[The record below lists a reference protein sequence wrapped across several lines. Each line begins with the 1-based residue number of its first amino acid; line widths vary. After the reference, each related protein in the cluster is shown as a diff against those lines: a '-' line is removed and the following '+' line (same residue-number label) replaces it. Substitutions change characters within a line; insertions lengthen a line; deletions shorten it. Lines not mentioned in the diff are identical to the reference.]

1 MMCRVHNDRRG
12 LYLERG
18 ECVIGL
24 ESSDDVVL
32 EILDDRT
39 DFGMD

>member
-1 MMCRVHNDRRG
+1 MRRVHDDRPG
-12 LYLERG
+12 LYLERRG
-18 ECVIGL
+18 HLISP

-39 DFGMD
+39 DFGMA

>member
-1 MMCRVHNDRRG
+1 MRRVRDNRPG

-32 EILDDRT
+32 EILDDCT